1 MSSLK
6 LAFIEILFVIFDYLF
21 IIKIIN
27 YYFKDILDRNSC
39 KNYAL

>member
-6 LAFIEILFVIFDYLF
+6 LAFIEILFVFDYLF